1 MFAIRLC
8 IFVASIAFATALSAN
23 ISPSTKPQL
32 HQFAGPIIRNVEVN
46 PIFFGRFSKST
57 KTELFKFYEA
67 VVTDSPWWKALS
79 EYQIQAGSIGRAYS
93 LPAGTCS
100 DPVSSLDDRK
110 DIKPLLYKLVKD
122 GVITPD
128 FNFNSVYAFHVAP
141 GINVTSDF
149 GDKSCK
155 SMSGYHSYV
164 NITDLNVPNVPFLIY
179 TVIPDPACMVE
190 SPFSYSDLLQ
200 IAASHE
206 LAEAVTDPLLSLAI
220 EIMLVK
226 GAKGVAQAAQ
236 VAAWVDVDTL
246 KLKVNGEIADFCEGQ
261 ADLVPVP
268 KTVGG
273 DGKEYSITKF
283 WSQKKNACVVA

>member
-1 MFAIRLC
+1 MFTIRLC

-46 PIFFGRFSKST
+46 PIFFGSLASLPRRNCSSFMR
-57 KTELFKFYEA
+57 
-67 VVTDSPWWKALS
+67 PC
-79 EYQIQAGSIGRAYS
+79 GSIGRAYS

-100 DPVSSLDDRK
+100 DPVTSLDDRK

-190 SPFSYSDLLQ
+190 PPFSYSDLLQ

-226 GAKGVAQAAQ
+226 GAKGVAQATQ

-261 ADLVPVP
+261 ADLAPVP